1 MTNLKLINE
10 INNDN
15 FQPELF
21 GGFIEQDINFIKDFV
36 FDNDSIDKVF
46 NRINAFLLANGYD
59 ALDFANNW
67 NEDGIS
73 NDFMSAYC
81 NPYVYENIGP
91 NIILVIYRNI
101 K

>member
-21 GGFIEQDINFIKDFV
+21 DGFIVQDINFIKYFN
-36 FDNDSIDKVF
+36 FDKDSIDRVF
-46 NRINAFLLANGYD
+46 NRINAFLLVNGYD

-67 NEDGIS
+67 SEDGIS
-73 NDFMSAYC
+73 NNFMCAYG
-81 NPYVYENIGP
+81 NPYVYEHIGP
-91 NIILVIYRNI
+91 NIVLLIYRNI
-101 K
+101 N

>member
-21 GGFIEQDINFIKDFV
+21 GGFIERDINFIKDFV

-73 NDFMSAYC
+73 NDFMSAYS
-81 NPYVYENIGP
+81 NPYVYENICP
-91 NIILVIYRNI
+91 NIILLIYRNI